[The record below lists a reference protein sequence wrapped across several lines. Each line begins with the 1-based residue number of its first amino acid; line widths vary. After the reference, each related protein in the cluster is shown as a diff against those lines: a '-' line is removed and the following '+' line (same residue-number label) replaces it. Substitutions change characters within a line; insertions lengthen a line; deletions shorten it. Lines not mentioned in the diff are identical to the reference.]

1 MTWKDIPRNPTT
13 KTLRQFG
20 LLCLLFFGIA
30 GGWRLAHGAT
40 VWGGVFLALAGVG
53 GVLGLVRPRA
63 LRWVFVGWMIAV
75 FPIGWVVSHVLL
87 GVIFFALFTPIA
99 IVFRL
104 IGRDPLRLRT
114 TDAET
119 HWLPKP
125 PPPGP
130 ESYYHQY

>member
-1 MTWKDIPRNPTT
+1 
-13 KTLRQFG
+13 
-20 LLCLLFFGIA
+20 
-30 GGWRLAHGAT
+30 
-40 VWGGVFLALAGVG
+40 
-53 GVLGLVRPRA
+53 VRPRA